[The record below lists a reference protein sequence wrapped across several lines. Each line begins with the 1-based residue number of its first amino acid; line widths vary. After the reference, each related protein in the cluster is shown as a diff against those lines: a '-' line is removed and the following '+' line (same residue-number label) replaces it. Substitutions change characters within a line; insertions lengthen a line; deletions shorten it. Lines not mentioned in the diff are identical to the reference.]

1 MRDRK
6 MGRKAIRKLKSKNG
20 ESIGEVLAAMVI
32 ISLAAI
38 LLASMIAASMRIITR
53 SVEGYDLYVA
63 QVNALNTDG
72 VVKNASAQKTY
83 TDEKLGYQTETDKK
97 VTVTGTINGGEP
109 GTAVK
114 LMIPVTVYEIRKSG
128 NTELWRYQS
137 AG

>member
-72 VVKNASAQKTY
+72 EVKSAGNKRKYQA
-83 TDEKLGYQTETDKK
+83 DELGYQKKTDKK
-97 VTVTGTINGGEP
+97 VTVTGTIESSGGR
-109 GTAVK
+109 GNVSLTV
-114 LMIPVTVYEIRKSG
+114 PVTIYEIRKSG
-128 NTELWRYQS
+128 HTELWRYQS

>member
-53 SVEGYDLYVA
+53 SVEG
-63 QVNALNTDG
+63 
-72 VVKNASAQKTY
+72 
-83 TDEKLGYQTETDKK
+83 
-97 VTVTGTINGGEP
+97 
-109 GTAVK
+109 
-114 LMIPVTVYEIRKSG
+114 
-128 NTELWRYQS
+128 
-137 AG
+137 

>member
-6 MGRKAIRKLKSKNG
+6 MGRKAIRKLKSKDG

-72 VVKNASAQKTY
+72 EVLQASEKKY
-83 TDEKLGYQTETDKK
+83 TVQELGYQTEKIRNI
-97 VTVTGTINGGEP
+97 TVTGTIKSSGGNEDVSL
-109 GTAVK
+109 TV
-114 LMIPVTVYEIRKSG
+114 PVTIYEIRKSG
-128 NTELWRYQS
+128 RTELWRYQPD
-137 AG
+137 G

>member
-72 VVKNASAQKTY
+72 VVKNASVQKTY

-97 VTVTGTINGGEP
+97 VTVTGTIRSSGWSEEVNL
-109 GTAVK
+109 TV
-114 LMIPVTVYEIRKSG
+114 PVTIYEIRKSG
-128 NTELWRYQS
+128 RTELWRYQS

>member
-6 MGRKAIRKLKSKNG
+6 MGRKAIRKLKSKDG

-72 VVKNASAQKTY
+72 EVLQASEKKH
-83 TDEKLGYQTETDKK
+83 TDQELGYQTENSII
-97 VTVTGTINGGEP
+97 TVTGTIKSSGGNED
-109 GTAVK
+109 VS
-114 LMIPVTVYEIRKSG
+114 LNIPVTIYEIRKSG
-128 NTELWRYQS
+128 RTELWRYQS

>member
-6 MGRKAIRKLKSKNG
+6 IGRKAIRKLKSKDG

-72 VVKNASAQKTY
+72 KVLEASEKQY
-83 TDEKLGYQTETDKK
+83 TVQELGYQTEKNRNI
-97 VTVTGTINGGEP
+97 TVTGTIKSSGGNEDVSL
-109 GTAVK
+109 TV
-114 LMIPVTVYEIRKSG
+114 PVTIYEIRKSG
-128 NTELWRYQS
+128 RTELWRYQS

>member
-97 VTVTGTINGGEP
+97 VTVTGTIKSSGGSEQ
-109 GTAVK
+109 VS
-114 LMIPVTVYEIRKSG
+114 LNIPVTIYEIRKSSR
-128 NTELWRYQS
+128 TELWRYQS

>member
-53 SVEGYDLYVA
+53 SVKGYDLYVA

-72 VVKNASAQKTY
+72 KEKSAGNNRTY
-83 TDEKLGYQTETDKK
+83 QDDELGYQTENSNI
-97 VTVTGTINGGEP
+97 TVTGTIESSGGNEEVRL
-109 GTAVK
+109 TV
-114 LMIPVTVYEIRKSG
+114 PVTIYEIRKSSR
-128 NTELWRYQS
+128 TELWRYQS

>member
-53 SVEGYDLYVA
+53 SVKGYDLYVA

-72 VVKNASAQKTY
+72 EVKSAGNNRTY
-83 TDEKLGYQTETDKK
+83 QNELGYQTGNRNI
-97 VTVTGTINGGEP
+97 TVTGTIGNSGGSEQ
-109 GTAVK
+109 VS
-114 LMIPVTVYEIRKSG
+114 LNIPVTIYEIRKSG
-128 NTELWRYQS
+128 RTELWRYQPD
-137 AG
+137 G